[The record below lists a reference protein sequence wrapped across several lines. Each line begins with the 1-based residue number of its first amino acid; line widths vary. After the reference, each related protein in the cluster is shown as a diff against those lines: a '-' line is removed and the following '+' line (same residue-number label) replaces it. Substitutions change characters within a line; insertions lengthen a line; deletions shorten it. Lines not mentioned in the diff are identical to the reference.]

1 MNSILTGSGSLVKS
15 PDTACLYLH
24 MYNPAQ
30 SLSHHRSVSH
40 WQGDGRNH
48 IILNLDQKPLD
59 PVHTDRAMIAQTTF
73 SRGLYRPG
81 FDILLPEI
89 VDETRPV
96 WMLYPNMVPITRK
109 YLLSF
114 EGELNLETSSTIHTL
129 TKKIIQIL
137 KSIQTEDK
145 TQDEFL
151 LSFSCKTRSFEVS
164 DQDWYLCDDEDRR
177 NEVLEKSTFNLII
190 VPTDELT
197 LNSRA
202 LNRRLYE
209 ALRSGNI
216 PVILGTN
223 LVLPFSEVV
232 DWSRFSLVLPRS
244 RITELHYLLRTFTYS
259 DIFNMKR
266 QERFLSILIYKIIV
280 FLAFLL
286 SHILSSK

>member
-1 MNSILTGSGSLVKS
+1 
-15 PDTACLYLH
+15 
-24 MYNPAQ
+24 
-30 SLSHHRSVSH
+30 
-40 WQGDGRNH
+40 
-48 IILNLDQKPLD
+48 
-59 PVHTDRAMIAQTTF
+59 
-73 SRGLYRPG
+73 
-81 FDILLPEI
+81 
-89 VDETRPV
+89 
-96 WMLYPNMVPITRK
+96 MVPITRK

-114 EGELNLETSSTIHTL
+114 EGELNLEISSTIHTL